1 MSDLEISKQAARWLS
16 RASYG
21 LNLRLVKQFLALGSN
36 DAQRWAAFLK
46 EQLFSESFSDR
57 DTEAKIQ
64 SLSTSTLQKSLPE
77 LWASHFL
84 ASRKKSMEKVVDV
97 AMLMTAQQ
105 EKQNRKARRELA
117 LEPVLDLEIATWLR
131 IAESPFQIFERMVEF
146 WHDHFNV
153 FGYEGRVAPAMVALN
168 RDVIRVHALGNFR
181 QLLGAVCKNPAM
193 LVYLDNAFNQSGNP
207 NENFAREL
215 FELHTLG
222 AENYIGTVDRS
233 RVEKD
238 KQGRTAGYVDGDVY
252 EAARAFTGWR
262 VEDGT
267 GGLTA
272 NTGQFFYSENWHD
285 RFQKIILGQ
294 SLPEHQA
301 AMKDGETVLD
311 MLSAHPGTARFMSRK
326 LCRRFVS
333 DQPSNKLVERIADT
347 FLRQKDSSHQ
357 IRDVL
362 MDIFNSEEFFSEG
375 SQKFKRPVDFFANV
389 IRVGSKKFEPTERFI
404 GGYQRAG
411 QRLFGWRTP
420 DGPPDVA
427 SPWQSPQ
434 SLIERWRFAQQMI
447 QGQIPGCEIDLGPL
461 TEPVVPARIVDVLQ
475 TQVFGFR
482 ITDSLKAQLL
492 KTAAGGRR
500 VDSELPTSLVRER
513 VGRTLELAMMSP
525 EFQLR

>member
-21 LNLRLVKQFLALGSN
+21 LNLRLIKKFLGLGSN

-46 EQLFSESFSDR
+46 EQLFADSFADRETES
-57 DTEAKIQ
+57 KIQ
-64 SLSTSTLQKSLPE
+64 SFSITTLQKNLPE

-84 ASRKKSMEKVVDV
+84 ASRKKNMEKIVDPV
-97 AMLMTAQQ
+97 MPMTAQQ
-105 EKQNRKARRELA
+105 EKDNRKARREIA
-117 LEPVLDLEIATWLR
+117 LEPVLDLELATWLR
-131 IAESPFQIFERMVEF
+131 IVESPFQIFERMVEF
-146 WHDHFNV
+146 WHDHFNIYA
-153 FGYEGRVAPAMVALN
+153 YEGRVAPAMVILN
-168 RDVIRVHALGNFR
+168 RDVVRLHALGNFR

-222 AENYIGTVDRS
+222 AENYLGTTERE
-233 RVEKD
+233 RVGKD
-238 KQGRTAGYVDGDVY
+238 KQGRPIGYVDGDVY

-267 GGLTA
+267 GGLSA

-294 SLPEHQA
+294 NLSEHQA
-301 AMKDGETVLD
+301 AMKDGEAVLD
-311 MLSAHPGTARFMSRK
+311 MLCAHPGTARYLSRK

-333 DQPSNKLVERIADT
+333 DQPSNKLVEKIADT
-347 FLRQKDSSHQ
+347 FIRQKDSSHQ
-357 IRDVL
+357 IREVL
-362 MDIFNSEEFFSEG
+362 MEIFTSEEFLVES
-375 SQKFKRPVDFFANV
+375 SQKFKRPVDFFASL
-389 IRVGSKKFEPTERFI
+389 IRVGARRFEPTERFI

-420 DGPPDVA
+420 DGPPDLA

-447 QGQIPGCEIDLGPL
+447 QGQIPGCEIEIGPL
-461 TEPVVPARIVDVLQ
+461 VEPVVPAGIVDSLQ
-475 TQVFGFR
+475 NQVFGFR
-482 ITDSLKAQLL
+482 IADSFKAQLL
-492 KTAAGGRR
+492 KAAAGGRK
-500 VDSELPTSLVRER
+500 VDSDLPSSLVRER
-513 VGRTLELAMMSP
+513 VGRALELAVLSP